1 MALLRNGSLIVS
13 GLNRSFGAVG
23 AYGIRSV
30 FPKIM
35 INFSEGQHT
44 ISTDTEKSS
53 VPNGYRHPGAWVMP
67 VKGGVLS
74 SRNEAFVTI
83 TPVATIIKGRPIAG
97 SSLVTIYSSA
107 IGELVAGAIGSVTI
121 TISASGDV
129 LATLGT
135 TGNALIHISA
145 YSGSGVQAD
154 GYLGGDSVINFTG
167 NLISYAIGHM
177 VGTTAES
184 GLSVAGIVNGVW
196 DALAEDN
203 NVAGSMGELL
213 NNSGA
218 GANPWTTEIE
228 NGLTALDAIR
238 LIVSAVAGKL
248 SGADS
253 TTITIRNALVDN
265 KNRMVVTVDEVGN
278 RSEIVYDLSD

>member
-1 MALLRNGSLIVS
+1 MALLSNGSLLVS
-13 GLNRSFGAVG
+13 GLNRSFSAYGS
-23 AYGIRSV
+23 YGIRSV

-35 INFSEGQHT
+35 KNFSEGQHT

-67 VKGGVLS
+67 VKGGALS

-107 IGELVAGAIGSVTI
+107 VGELVAGAVGSVTI
-121 TISASGDV
+121 TISASGEV

-135 TGNALIHISA
+135 TGNALIQISA
-145 YSGSGVQAD
+145 SSGVQAD
-154 GYLGGDSVINFTG
+154 GSLDGDSVINFTG
-167 NLISYAIGHM
+167 NLVSYAIGHM

-196 DALAEDN
+196 DALAVDN

-218 GANPWTTEIE
+218 GANPWTTSIE
-228 NGLTALDAIR
+228 NNLTALEAMR
-238 LIVSAVAGKL
+238 LILASVAGKV
-248 SGADS
+248 SGGGT
-253 TTITIRNALVDN
+253 TTITFRNAVDDD
-265 KNRMVVTVDEVGN
+265 KDRIIATVDSNGN
-278 RSEIVYDLSD
+278 RSAIAYDVS